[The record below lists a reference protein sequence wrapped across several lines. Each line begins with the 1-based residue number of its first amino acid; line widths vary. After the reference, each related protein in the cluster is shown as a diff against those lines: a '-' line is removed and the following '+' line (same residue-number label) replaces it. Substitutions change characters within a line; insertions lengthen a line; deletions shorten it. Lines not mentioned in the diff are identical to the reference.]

1 MKTLTIGSN
10 AVVAFTDVFEEA
22 DLAQDIGPR
31 LTCGEVEAL
40 SEMLRAV
47 GATAAADYWI
57 EAHAATDDEGDSHR
71 RPTEAEPSE
80 G

>member
-1 MKTLTIGSN
+1 MKTITIDSN
-10 AVVAFTDVFEEA
+10 AVIAFTDVFEEA
-22 DLAQDIGPR
+22 DLARDIGPR

-57 EAHAATDDEGDSHR
+57 EAHATADDEGDQHPR
-71 RPTEAEPSE
+71 
-80 G
+80 